1 VPAGKRS
8 LLRIVLVVI
17 VVAIAA
23 AAALLYLRESRK
35 PQEIVLSGTLEA
47 RTVNVGSLV
56 GGRVAKTL
64 VDEGM
69 HVDTGQL
76 LVTLETETID
86 RQLSEQRA
94 AIAAAKAA
102 LAKAIAG
109 PRPEEI
115 AKAAATARNDE
126 VDRRR
131 WERLYHEGIVAM
143 EMADDAAT
151 KAKTSAEDLRIAQL
165 GTRKED
171 IDAARAE
178 VEAQERRLDTLMKQR
193 AETDVVSTVSGVV
206 QSFGLRPGDIVAPN
220 QTVAEILESSQLW
233 VRVYVPETELGHVAI
248 GQPVRV
254 HIDTFANE
262 TFAGHISAVSSQGE
276 YTPRNVQTRAQR
288 AEEVFGVKVLVDPNP
303 KLKAGMAA
311 SVDLGVKGLSD

>member
-1 VPAGKRS
+1 VPAGKKP
-8 LLRIVLVVI
+8 LVGI
-17 VVAIAA
+17 VVAAIVIAIVVA
-23 AAALLYLRESRK
+23 AVLLYYAESRK
-35 PQEIVLSGTLEA
+35 PKEIVLSGTLEA

-56 GGRVAKTL
+56 GGRVTRTL
-64 VDEGM
+64 VDEGV
-69 HVDTGQL
+69 HVAAGQL

-94 AIAAAKAA
+94 AIAAAQAA

-115 AKAAATARNDE
+115 GKAAAVATNDE

-131 WERLYHEGIVAM
+131 LARLYHAGIVAK
-143 EMADDAAT
+143 EMLDDATT
-151 KAKTSAEDLRIAQL
+151 KAKTSADDLRILQK

-178 VEAQERRLDTLMKQR
+178 VEAQQRRLETLMKQR
-193 AETDVVSTVSGVV
+193 EETNVVSTVSGVV
-206 QSFGLRPGDIVAPN
+206 QSFGLRVGDIVAPN

-233 VRVYVPETELGHVAI
+233 VRVYVPETELGLVAV
-248 GQPVRV
+248 GQAVRV
-254 HIDTFANE
+254 KIDTFPNE
-262 TFAGHISAVSSQGE
+262 TFGGHIAAVSSEGE

-288 AEEVFGVKVLVDPNP
+288 AEQVFGVKVLVDSNP

-311 SVDLGVKGLSD
+311 SVDLGVKGRPE

>member
-1 VPAGKRS
+1 VPARKKS
-8 LLRIVLVVI
+8 IVVI
-17 VVAIAA
+17 PIVIAIAA
-23 AAALLYLRESRK
+23 IGAFLYYRYSQKPREV
-35 PQEIVLSGTLEA
+35 VLSGTLEA

-56 GGRVAKTL
+56 GGRVTKTL
-64 VDEGM
+64 IDEGM
-69 HVDTGQL
+69 HVATGQL

-94 AIAAAKAA
+94 AIAAAQAA

-115 AKAAATARNDE
+115 AKATAVAMNDE
-126 VDRRR
+126 IERRR
-131 WERLYHEGIVAM
+131 QQYLFKYGIVAK
-143 EMADDAAT
+143 ELAEEAAT
-151 KAKTSAEDLRIAQL
+151 KAKTSAEDLRILQK

-171 IDAARAE
+171 IDAARAD
-178 VEAQERRLDTLMKQR
+178 VEAQQRKLETLMKQR
-193 AETDVVSTVSGVV
+193 EETNVVSTVNGTV
-206 QSFGLRPGDIVAPN
+206 QSFGLRAGDIVAPN

-233 VRVYVPETELGHVAI
+233 VRVYVPETELGLIAV

-254 HIDTFANE
+254 HIDTYPNE
-262 TFAGHISAVSSQGE
+262 TFAGHIASVSSQGE

-288 AEEVFGVKVLVDPNP
+288 AEQVFGVKVLVDPNA

-311 SVDLGVKGLSD
+311 SVDLGVKGRAD

>member
-1 VPAGKRS
+1 VTGGKKP
-8 LLRIVLVVI
+8 IIAAI
-17 VVAIAA
+17 VVFIAAIAA
-23 AAALLYLRESRK
+23 FLYYRHSRQ
-35 PQEIVLSGTLEA
+35 PQEVVLSGTLEA

-56 GGRVAKTL
+56 GGRVTKTL

-69 HVDTGQL
+69 RVNAGQL

-94 AIAAAKAA
+94 AIAAAQAA
-102 LAKAIAG
+102 LAKAVAG

-115 AKAAATARNDE
+115 AKAAAVAANDDIE
-126 VDRRR
+126 RRR
-131 WERLYHEGIVAM
+131 QEHLYRYGIVAR
-143 EMADDAAT
+143 ELAEEAAT
-151 KAKTSAEDLRIAQL
+151 KAKTSADDLRILQK

-178 VEAQERRLDTLMKQR
+178 VEAQQRKLETLMKQR
-193 AETDVVSTVSGVV
+193 AETNVVSTVNGIV
-206 QSFGLRPGDIVAPN
+206 QSFGLRVGDIVAPN

-233 VRVYVPETELGHVAI
+233 VRVYVPETELGLMAV
-248 GQPVRV
+248 GQNVRV
-254 HIDTFANE
+254 HIDTYPDE
-262 TFAGHISAVSSQGE
+262 TFTGHVASVSSQGE

-288 AEEVFGVKVLVDPNP
+288 AEQVFGVKVLVDPNP

-311 SVDLGVKGLSD
+311 SIDLGVKGRAD

>member
-1 VPAGKRS
+1 MPARKKS
-8 LLRIVLVVI
+8 IVVI
-17 VVAIAA
+17 PIVIAIAA
-23 AAALLYLRESRK
+23 IGAFLYYRYSQKPREV
-35 PQEIVLSGTLEA
+35 VLSGTLEA

-56 GGRVAKTL
+56 GGRVTKTL
-64 VDEGM
+64 IDEGM
-69 HVDTGQL
+69 HVATGQL

-94 AIAAAKAA
+94 AIAAAQAA

-115 AKAAATARNDE
+115 AKATAVAMNDE
-126 VDRRR
+126 IERRR
-131 WERLYHEGIVAM
+131 QQYLFKYGIVAK
-143 EMADDAAT
+143 ELAEEAAT
-151 KAKTSAEDLRIAQL
+151 KAKTSAEDLRILQK

-171 IDAARAE
+171 IDAARAD
-178 VEAQERRLDTLMKQR
+178 VEAQQRKLETLMKQR
-193 AETDVVSTVSGVV
+193 EETNVVSTVNGTV
-206 QSFGLRPGDIVAPN
+206 QSFGLRAGDIVAPN

-233 VRVYVPETELGHVAI
+233 VRVYVPETELGLIAV

-254 HIDTFANE
+254 HIDTYPNE
-262 TFAGHISAVSSQGE
+262 TFAGHIASVSSQGE

-288 AEEVFGVKVLVDPNP
+288 AEQVFGVKVLVDPNA

-311 SVDLGVKGLSD
+311 SVDLGVKGRAD

>member
-1 VPAGKRS
+1 
-8 LLRIVLVVI
+8 
-17 VVAIAA
+17 
-23 AAALLYLRESRK
+23 
-35 PQEIVLSGTLEA
+35 
-47 RTVNVGSLV
+47 
-56 GGRVAKTL
+56 
-64 VDEGM
+64 M
-69 HVDTGQL
+69 HVDAGQL
-76 LVTLETETID
+76 LVALETETID
-86 RQLSEQRA
+86 RQINEQRA

-115 AKAAATARNDE
+115 AKVAATASNAE
-126 VDRRR
+126 AERRR
-131 WERLYHEGIVAM
+131 WERLYRYGIVAK
-143 EMADDAAT
+143 EMAEDAAT
-151 KAKTSAEDLRIAQL
+151 KAKTSAQDLRILQK

-178 VEAQERRLDTLMKQR
+178 VEGQQGKLETLMKQR
-193 AETDVVSTVSGVV
+193 AETDVVSTVSGIV
-206 QSFGLRPGDIVAPN
+206 QSFGLRPGDLVAPN

-233 VRVYVPETELGHVAI
+233 VRVYVPETELGLVAV

-254 HIDTFANE
+254 HIDTFSSE
-262 TFAGHISAVSSQGE
+262 TFAGHVASVSTQGE

-311 SVDLGVKGLSD
+311 SVDLGVKGRPD